1 VRLRAPPS
9 HHFLDPLPEV
19 RLSVAPA
26 SRPSLRTDAAAP
38 AAGGGVLRL
47 IGTTDLHMQIL
58 AHDYVTDRPAP
69 RLGLAR
75 AAAAIARL
83 RAGADAALL
92 LDAGDFLQG
101 NALGDLALAETT
113 TSGRIHPMIAAMN
126 AAGFDA
132 VTLGNHDLDHG
143 LGALWAML
151 SGARFATVSANLRPL
166 EGGAWPCRPWT
177 ILTREIAGRALR
189 IGVTGALPPRTM
201 RWNHHQL
208 AERVEIGAIR
218 PALADAAA
226 RMRAAGADVVVALC
240 HAGVGA
246 AGDETEERIA
256 ARIAAL
262 AGIDAVFAGHTHEV
276 VAHAGGPG
284 APLVQAGALGSH
296 LGCIDLTLE
305 PEGAAGWRVRG
316 AEARAICLRAPLAR
330 ADLGRVAK
338 GAAKDGAAKDGTVKD
353 GTVKDGA
360 GRDGA
365 GREGAGAAGAGPAA
379 ARPVGQGARI
389 RALVAGAHARA
400 RAAGNVPIG
409 RTEGRI
415 HSHLA
420 ALSPPPTVRL
430 IAALQAEAV
439 AAALAGGP
447 HGGLAILSAA
457 APLRAGDARG
467 AGPVTDI
474 APGTVLRRHLDDICP
489 HADRIAARLIDGAGL
504 EAWLAQAARVFAA
517 APSDDPGAAEAPPLL
532 RDDRPLHGFDTIEG
546 LSYRIALDPVPHVRD
561 LRHEGRPVGPR
572 DRFVLAASSFR
583 LHGGGGYPPP
593 PPGTIVLEGAQAL
606 RGALER
612 HLAGGGSPRIGP
624 DAAPC
629 WRLEAT
635 PGTRRS
641 LIVPVAARELVPRGT
656 ACRAGP
662 EPGTIRLTVAF

>member
-1 VRLRAPPS
+1 MSVVPP
-9 HHFLDPLPEV
+9 
-19 RLSVAPA
+19 
-26 SRPSLRTDAAAP
+26 SRPSPTPEAPAP
-38 AAGGGVLRL
+38 AAGGGLLRL
-47 IGTTDLHMQIL
+47 IGTTDMHMQIL

-83 RAGADAALL
+83 RAGADAALV

-101 NALGDLALAETT
+101 NALGDLALAEATT
-113 TSGRIHPMIAAMN
+113 AGRIHPMIAAMN
-126 AAGFDA
+126 AAGFDV

-143 LGALWAML
+143 LGALWSVL
-151 SGARFATVSANLRPL
+151 EGARFATVSANLRPL
-166 EGGAWPCRPWT
+166 DGGAWPCRPWT
-177 ILTREIAGRALR
+177 ILTRRIGGRALR

-201 RWNHHQL
+201 RWNHHHL

-246 AGDETEERIA
+246 EEDETEERIA
-256 ARIAAL
+256 ARIASL

-276 VAHAGGPG
+276 VASSGGPG

-305 PEGAAGWRVRG
+305 PEGAAGWRVR
-316 AEARAICLRAPLAR
+316 AAVARAICLRAPLTR
-330 ADLGRVAK
+330 ADLGAGTTGSGGK
-338 GAAKDGAAKDGTVKD
+338 GSGT
-353 GTVKDGA
+353 
-360 GRDGA
+360 GRADPG
-365 GREGAGAAGAGPAA
+365 A
-379 ARPVGQGARI
+379 ARPIGQSARI

-400 RAAGNVPIG
+400 RVAGNLPLG
-409 RTEGRI
+409 RTEVRI

-420 ALSPPPTVRL
+420 ALGPPPTVRL
-430 IAALQAEAV
+430 IATLQAEAV

-447 HGGLAILSAA
+447 HEGLAILSAA

-474 APGTVLRRHLDDICP
+474 APGPFLRRHLDDICP
-489 HADRIAARLIDGAGL
+489 HADIIAARLIDGAGL
-504 EAWLAQAARVFAA
+504 EAWLSHAVGVFAA
-517 APSDDPGAAEAPPLL
+517 APPDDPAAAAAPPLL
-532 RDDRPLHGFDTIEG
+532 RDDRPLHGFDTILG
-546 LSYRIALDPVPHVRD
+546 LSYRIGLDPVPHVRD
-561 LRHEGRPVGPR
+561 LRHRGRPVGPR

-593 PPGTIVLEGAQAL
+593 PGGTIVLQGAMSL
-606 RGALER
+606 REVLER
-612 HLAGGGSPRIGP
+612 HLAGRGTLRVAP
-624 DAAPC
+624 DAAPV

-641 LIVPVAARELVPRGT
+641 LIVPAAARALVPRGM

-662 EPGTIRLTVAF
+662 EPGTISLTVAF